1 MNPVPSKRRG
11 AKGRRCRVKI
21 VLDAM
26 GGDNAPVVEVE
37 GAIQAV
43 GEYGVDLILVG
54 DEARIKKELEKHNF
68 SSDKITIKHASEV
81 IEMHDP
87 AALSV
92 RRKRDSSIVVGMDI
106 IKKGQADAFV
116 SAGNTGAVVCAA
128 TISLR
133 LLPGIER
140 PGIAIVI
147 PTLNGTSM
155 IIDVGANISTKPMHL
170 LQYGIMA
177 DAYSRYLLGKTNPSV
192 GLLSVGEEESKGT
205 EFVKEAHM
213 LLNESKLNFSGNIE
227 GRDVYSGKVDIILC
241 DGFVGNV
248 ILKISESVAD
258 TIMQLLKREIKAD
271 FLATIGAVLSA
282 SAFHE
287 LKRKMDYSEH
297 GGALLL
303 GVDGR
308 CIICHGSSTPKA
320 IKNAIRVAVE
330 FVKQD
335 VNKHIIE
342 ELESY

>member
-1 MNPVPSKRRG
+1 M
-11 AKGRRCRVKI
+11 KI

-26 GGDNAPVVEVE
+26 GGDNAPAVEVE
-37 GAIQAV
+37 GAIHAV
-43 GEYGVDLILVG
+43 QEYGHDLILVG
-54 DEARIKKELEKHNF
+54 DETRIKQELAKHGF
-68 SSDKITIKHASEV
+68 SSDKITLKHASEV
-81 IEMHDP
+81 IDMHDP

-92 RRKRDSSIVVGMDI
+92 RRKRDSSIVVGLDL
-106 IKKGQADAFV
+106 IKKDQADAFV

-128 TISLR
+128 TLSLR

-147 PTLNGTSM
+147 PTLKGTSL

-205 EFVKEAHM
+205 EFIKEAHT
-213 LLNESKLNFSGNIE
+213 LLSESKLNFSGNIE
-227 GRDVYSGKVDIILC
+227 GRDVYAGKVDIILC

-258 TIMQLLKREIKAD
+258 TIMQTLKQEIKSS
-271 FLATIGAVLSA
+271 LIATIGAVLSS
-282 SAFHE
+282 SAFGE
-287 LKRKMDYSEH
+287 LKRKMDYSER

-320 IKNAIRVAVE
+320 IKNAIRTAAE
-330 FVKQD
+330 FVRQD

>member
-1 MNPVPSKRRG
+1 M
-11 AKGRRCRVKI
+11 KI

-26 GGDNAPVVEVE
+26 GGDNAPAIEGE

-43 GEYGVDLILVG
+43 REYGHDLVLVG
-54 DEARIKKELEKHNF
+54 DEGRIKKELEKHGF
-68 SSDKITIKHASEV
+68 SSDKITLKHASEV

-87 AALSV
+87 AAISV
-92 RRKRDSSIVVGMDI
+92 RRKRDSSIVVGLDL
-106 IKKGQADAFV
+106 IKKAQADAFV

-128 TISLR
+128 TLSLR

-147 PTLNGTSM
+147 PTLKGTSL
-155 IIDVGANISTKPMHL
+155 IIDVGANINTKPIHL

-177 DAYSRYLLGKTNPSV
+177 DAYSRYILGKSNPSV

-205 EFVKEAHM
+205 EFIKEAHT
-213 LLNESKLNFSGNIE
+213 LLSESKLNFTGNIE
-227 GRDVYSGKVDIILC
+227 GRDVYAGKVDIILC

-258 TIMQLLKREIKAD
+258 TIMQSLKQEIKAD

-282 SAFHE
+282 SAFNE
-287 LKRKMDYSEH
+287 LKRKMDYSER

-320 IKNAIRVAVE
+320 IKNAIRVAAE